1 MNEWMWWIAL
11 PVLFAAGLGLGFLWG
26 RSRTDEAQ
34 KAKSLE
40 EELRQAREEMNRY
53 KEQVAAHFATTAEL
67 MEKLTEDYRSV
78 YQHLAESSEALCGA
92 DAPRLLKA
100 PEATPLGTSQKPV
113 EVKAETTA
121 ETAPAA
127 KTKTEATEA
136 PPAETA
142 EPAAET
148 EPTSAPV
155 TEEKKAEATTPPPSS
170 AIH

>member
-11 PVLFAAGLGLGFLWG
+11 AVLFAAGLGLGFLWG

-40 EELRQAREEMNRY
+40 EELRQAQDEMNRY

-67 MEKLTEDYRSV
+67 MEKLTADYRSV
-78 YQHLAESSEALCGA
+78 YQHLAESSEALCGP

-100 PEATPLGTSQKPV
+100 PEAAPLGTSQAQTEPEAKKADEKARAV
-113 EVKAETTA
+113 EPQTAEAAPAEDTETTSG
-121 ETAPAA
+121 P
-127 KTKTEATEA
+127 
-136 PPAETA
+136 
-142 EPAAET
+142 EPA
-148 EPTSAPV
+148 SASV
-155 TEEKKAEATTPPPSS
+155 AEEKKAEATTPPPSS

>member
-40 EELRQAREEMNRY
+40 EDLRQARDEMNRY
-53 KEQVAAHFATTAEL
+53 KEQVTAHFATTAEL

-100 PEATPLGTSQKPV
+100 PEAAPLGTSQARTESKT
-113 EVKAETTA
+113 EKAEEKTRAVEPQAA
-121 ETAPAA
+121 ETASADS
-127 KTKTEATEA
+127 
-136 PPAETA
+136 A
-142 EPAAET
+142 EPAAEA